1 MERLYF
7 IVNPTAGAD
16 RAGDAFK
23 EVCTMLDEMNMDY
36 SFDYTQYKGH
46 ATELAVDAVKR
57 GEKYIVSVGGDGTL
71 NEVAQGLVHTDSVLG
86 VLPFGTGNDLAKALK
101 IPTDPREALTI
112 LLLESPKA
120 MDVGV
125 ANDRMFFN
133 VSGFGFDVD
142 VLLATDKYKKRFRG
156 MIPYL
161 LGIVHSLAHLRTLHL
176 TIKDDGRVWDR
187 EALII
192 AVGIGTHFGGGMN
205 VLPMSDPFDGLFDV
219 CIVKKLGILKFIR
232 LLPLFI
238 KGRHAGLKEVE
249 YFRTDHLEVTCPEHS
264 LINYDGELSSD
275 TPVTFRLLPGALNIL
290 VK

>member
-1 MERLYF
+1 MERMYF
-7 IVNPTAGAD
+7 IVNPTAGAS
-16 RAGDAFK
+16 RADDSFK
-23 EVCTMLDEMNMDY
+23 KIQAMLDEINMDY

-71 NEVAQGLVHTDSVLG
+71 NEVAQGLVNTSAVLG
-86 VLPFGTGNDLAKALK
+86 VLPFGTGNDLAKALHL
-101 IPTDPREALTI
+101 PTDPREALTV
-112 LLLESPKA
+112 LLLDSPRQ
-120 MDVGV
+120 MDVGI

-142 VLLATDKYKKRFRG
+142 VLIATDKYKKHFHG

-176 TIKDDGRVWDR
+176 TVNDNGRQWDR
-187 EALII
+187 EALLI

-205 VLPMSDPFDGLFDV
+205 VLPLSDPFDGLFDV
-219 CIVKKLGILKFIR
+219 CIVKKLGIGKFIR

-238 KGRHAGLKEVE
+238 KGGHAGFDEVE
-249 YFRTDHLEVTCPEHS
+249 YFRTDHLEVSCPEHS

>member
-7 IVNPTAGAD
+7 IVNPTAGAS
-16 RAGDAFK
+16 RAHDAFK
-23 EVCTMLDEMNMDY
+23 EVQTMLDDINMDY
-36 SFDYTQYKGH
+36 SFDYTKYKGH
-46 ATELAVDAVKR
+46 ATELAVAAVER

-71 NEVAQGLVHTDSVLG
+71 NEVAQGLVNTDAVLG

-101 IPTDPREALTI
+101 LPTDPREALTV
-112 LLLESPKA
+112 LLLESPRK
-120 MDVGV
+120 MDVGI

-142 VLLATDKYKKRFRG
+142 VLIATERYKKRFRG

-161 LGIVHSLAHLRTLHL
+161 LGIIHSLTHLRILHL
-176 TIKDDGRVWDR
+176 TVKDDGRQWDR
-187 EALII
+187 EALLV

-205 VLPMSDPFDGLFDV
+205 VLPLSDPFDGLFDV
-219 CIVKKLGILKFIR
+219 CIVKKLGLLKFLV
-232 LLPLFI
+232 LLPTFI
-238 KGRHAGLKEVE
+238 KGGHSGFKEVE
-249 YFRTDHLEVTCPEHS
+249 YFRTDHLEVSCPEHS
-264 LINYDGELSSD
+264 LINYDGELASD

>member
-16 RAGDAFK
+16 RAGDSFN
-23 EVCTMLDEMNMDY
+23 EVRAMLDDMNMDY
-36 SFDYTQYKGH
+36 SFDYTHYKGH
-46 ATELAVDAVKR
+46 ATELAVDAVKG

-71 NEVAQGLVHTDSVLG
+71 NEVAQGLVNTDAVLG

-101 IPTDPREALTI
+101 IPTDPREALTV
-112 LLLESPKA
+112 LLLESPRR
-120 MDVGV
+120 MDVGI

-142 VLLATDKYKKRFRG
+142 VLLATEKYKKRFRG

-161 LGIVHSLAHLRTLHL
+161 LGIVHSLTHLRTLHL
-176 TIKDDGRVWDR
+176 NIKDDGREWQRD
-187 EALII
+187 ALLIS
-192 AVGIGTHFGGGMN
+192 VGIGTHFGGGMN
-205 VLPMSDPFDGLFDV
+205 VLPLSDPFDGLFDV
-219 CIVKKLGILKFIR
+219 CIVKKLSVLKFIR
-232 LLPLFI
+232 LLPVFI
-238 KGRHAGLKEVE
+238 KGGHTGYKEVE
-249 YFRTDHLEVTCPEHS
+249 YFRTDRLEVSCPEHS

-290 VK
+290 IK